1 MVQVSIDPASAT
13 DFSLDMDDGQP
24 PLVFASKE
32 RNVFYATYHAFVN
45 RVVASKSFEERQQLL
60 FAELR
65 KAGGGYTT
73 RAPPHITH
81 DARTHAHDTR
91 HTTRMARDMTHD
103 TTHTARH
110 KLTQLKWPDMT
121 RKRCKPTE
129 LIWCRRCFVWAV
141 RCQSTSG
148 RADGR

>member
-1 MVQVSIDPASAT
+1 VSIDPAST
-13 DFSLDMDDGQP
+13 TEFSLDMDDGQP

-65 KAGGGYTT
+65 KAGVGYATRAIPHLTRRTT
-73 RAPPHITH
+73 R
-81 DARTHAHDTR
+81 
-91 HTTRMARDMTHD
+91 
-103 TTHTARH
+103 TTHTRTTHTRTTHTRHDQRHARY
-110 KLTQLKWPDMT
+110 KLTRLEWPAMA
-121 RKRCKPTE
+121 RQRCKPTG
-129 LIWCRRCFVWAV
+129 LIWCRRCFVWVV
-141 RCQSTSG
+141 RCLSTSG

>member
-1 MVQVSIDPASAT
+1 MVQVSIDPASTT

-65 KAGGGYTT
+65 KAGVGYAT
-73 RAPPHITH
+73 RAPPHLTRRTTRTT
-81 DARTHAHDTR
+81 RTHTHTHTHTRARHDQRHDT
-91 HTTRMARDMTHD
+91 HGMT
-103 TTHTARH
+103 H
-110 KLTQLKWPDMT
+110 KLTKLEWH
-121 RKRCKPTE
+121 
-129 LIWCRRCFVWAV
+129 V
-141 RCQSTSG
+141 RGASRPG
-148 RADGR
+148 